1 MDCHLKGGVLAL
13 QALLVVV
20 LRELHRNFKL
30 LAGVVAHKLV
40 LKAGDKLVGTQ
51 HQGVLLSLAAGEGH
65 PIQEAF
71 EVDFGGVAVFG
82 GAVVHIHQ
90 TAVAVRHAVQLGLDL
105 LLGDGAVFPHRL
117 QALIFP
123 QGNFGAGGDL
133 GYKGVAL
140 AINFLQLHIGPVH
153 RLQAGFLQGLLVG
166 VGIGHIDGVLIEI
179 VLTHH
184 PHHHCAGSLALAEA
198 GNIELR
204 DIFAEGAVQTCLP
217 LVTLHMDLQLVKVGL
232 DLVSPEQFHVTS
244 SRCYTEI

>member
-1 MDCHLKGGVLAL
+1 MLHHHRGNLHLGVRRGGVHQGVFQPLIGGSGLALLELFPKVLLQLLQGVKLADVLGKLVILDGNFLLPDGVDCHLKGGVLAL

-123 QGNFGAGGDL
+123 LRGGW
-133 GYKGVAL
+133 
-140 AINFLQLHIGPVH
+140 
-153 RLQAGFLQGLLVG
+153 
-166 VGIGHIDGVLIEI
+166 
-179 VLTHH
+179 
-184 PHHHCAGSLALAEA
+184 
-198 GNIELR
+198 
-204 DIFAEGAVQTCLP
+204 
-217 LVTLHMDLQLVKVGL
+217 
-232 DLVSPEQFHVTS
+232 
-244 SRCYTEI
+244 